1 MFFHKISSIGF
12 QGKFDKFSY
21 VFFLCV
27 AYLVQPLCTCK
38 FLDLF
43 TLFFKGHLK
52 ISIFSLLMLE
62 EFFLLYDSSVR
73 FLYSSQGYPVSL
85 TLGLQKKPE
94 RGLLLFLPYSIFAM
108 FPHSCPSCSRFLIN
122 YEQDWISSN
131 LYITSLNWSLPLEGT
146 KWFQ

>member
-62 EFFLLYDSSVR
+62 EFFLFYDSSVR

-94 RGLLLFLPYSIFAM
+94 RGLCSFFLTAFLQ
-108 FPHSCPSCSRFLIN
+108 CFLILVLPVAGSWLTTN
-122 YEQDWISSN
+122 KIKFQVTFI
-131 LYITSLNWSLPLEGT
+131 LLLWSLPLEGT